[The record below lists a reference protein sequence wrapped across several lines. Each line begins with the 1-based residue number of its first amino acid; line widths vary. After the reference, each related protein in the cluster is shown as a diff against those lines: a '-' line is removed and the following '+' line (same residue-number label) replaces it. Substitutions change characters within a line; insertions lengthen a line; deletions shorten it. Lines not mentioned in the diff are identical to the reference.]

1 MEISFKGESLRYYE
15 KTLHA
20 PVVREDAQE
29 LIVPDARPD
38 VAEILL
44 ADGQS
49 CLRGK
54 DLRSGGV
61 AVTGLSEL
69 TVLYHTSEG
78 GLEKLEADVP
88 FEAEFS
94 LSEAGDADRIIA
106 EVRLVSAEARMLNS
120 RKLIVR
126 AEVCVTASVWSPR
139 ELSWAADAV
148 CEGCHA
154 ELLREK
160 KSIWP
165 VVQVEEKTF
174 AAEEEVP
181 VPAGKSA
188 PEAVLFARAILN
200 REGCE
205 AVGSRLVVRGSA
217 EVTAVYR
224 GSDGIPAQALLR
236 LPWSAFLELPED
248 GQQLRWELTCA
259 LTGCSVTTAAG
270 GGFAVSVGGV
280 AQCALRKRNELAFVT
295 DAYGT
300 DCALLPAFA
309 EARLPL
315 EAAEI
320 QTGDTLELRLGG
332 LKRPRSLLCVTAD
345 CSRPRGEKEGVRLPV
360 AVKALC
366 LMEDGE
372 LECLRGSGEAESPD
386 CSSLPEVSAGEPYAG
401 VTPAGV
407 EVRVPVSFRQTVVQ
421 TETLRFLT
429 GAEVRERDGSHG
441 PAVTL
446 VVAARG
452 DSVWSLCKARGLPC
466 EAIRCYNQLGP
477 GEEPAPGTLLL
488 LAR

>member
-1 MEISFKGESLRYYE
+1 MKGASLRYYE

-20 PVVREDAQE
+20 PVVREDTQE

-38 VAEILL
+38 IAEVLL

-54 DLRSGGV
+54 DLRSGGI

-69 TVLYHTSEG
+69 TVLYRTAEG

-88 FEAEFS
+88 FEAEFP
-94 LSEAGDADRIIA
+94 LNEGGDADRIIA

-120 RKLIVR
+120 RKLILR
-126 AEVCVTASVWSPR
+126 AECCVTASVWSPR
-139 ELSWAADAV
+139 ELSWAADAES
-148 CEGCHA
+148 EGCSI
-154 ELLREK
+154 ELLREEK
-160 KSIWP
+160 TVWP

-181 VPAGKSA
+181 VPGGKSA
-188 PEAVLFARAILN
+188 PEALLFTRAVLN

-217 EVTAVYR
+217 EVSAVYM
-224 GSDGIPAQALLR
+224 GSDGFPAQALLR
-236 LPWSAFLELPED
+236 LPWSAFLELPEA
-248 GQQLRWELTCA
+248 GEELRWELTCA
-259 LTGCSVTTAAG
+259 LTGCSASLASG
-270 GGFAVSVGGV
+270 GGFAVSLGGV
-280 AQCALRKRNELAFVT
+280 VQCALRKREELSYIA

-309 EARLPL
+309 EAQLPL
-315 EAAEI
+315 DVTET

-332 LKRPRSLLCVTAD
+332 LKKPRSLLCVTAD
-345 CSRPRGEKEGVRLPV
+345 CARPRGEKEGVRLPV
-360 AVKALC
+360 TVKALC

-372 LECLRGSGEAESPD
+372 LECLRGSGEALCPD
-386 CSSLPEVSAGEPYAG
+386 CACLPEVSAGEPYAG

-407 EVRVPVSFRQTVVQ
+407 EVRVPVSFRQTVVR
-421 TETLRFLT
+421 TETLRLLT
-429 GAEVRERDGSHG
+429 GAEVRQREERHG

-446 VVAARG
+446 VTAALG
-452 DSVWSLCKARGLPC
+452 DSVWSLGKSRGLPC
-466 EAIRCYNQLGP
+466 AAIRCYNELGP